1 MDIPTDFE
9 IMYMKKTIKK
19 FINASL
25 DKMKQHKQRIAKYKF
40 SFQKED
46 FVITAQ
52 EEREGG
58 YFGSFD
64 PSYLQL
70 AKIN

>member
-1 MDIPTDFE
+1 
-9 IMYMKKTIKK
+9 MKKSLGK

-25 DKMKQHKQRIAKYKF
+25 EKIKQHKEQLKKISF
-40 SFQKED
+40 SRYKED

-58 YFGSFD
+58 FFGRIHFKTY
-64 PSYLQL
+64 PSL
-70 AKIN
+70 K